1 MVVRLEGVEER
12 LCEWGER
19 EREVEE
25 REEKREVEENMTALC
40 LIESF
45 TCFPSFLVSNL
56 ALLTT
61 VMMNERMIS
70 LQSTFISNPSPA
82 STQVSLNQKTR
93 LRASSDQIGFPN
105 LSVPPRFQE

>member
-1 MVVRLEGVEER
+1 MSGA
-12 LCEWGER
+12 R
-19 EREVEE
+19 ERRK
-25 REEKREVEENMTALC
+25 REEKRKVEENVTALC

-45 TCFPSFLVSNL
+45 TCFPSFLVSNV

-70 LQSTFISNPSPA
+70 LQSTFISTPSPA
-82 STQVSLNQKTR
+82 STQVSLNQKTP
-93 LRASSDQIGFPN
+93 LRASFDQIGFPN